1 LQLQNLVE
9 NAIVKIYVFL
19 FAIVVKVMCT
29 ISYPLRLI
37 RGRSEVIMLGK
48 VGPEVKQMFSCRKL

>member
-1 LQLQNLVE
+1 LQNLVE
-9 NAIVKIYVFL
+9 NAIVKRYVF
-19 FAIVVKVMCT
+19 AITVKVMCT

-48 VGPEVKQMFSCRKL
+48 IGPKARQMFSCHKL